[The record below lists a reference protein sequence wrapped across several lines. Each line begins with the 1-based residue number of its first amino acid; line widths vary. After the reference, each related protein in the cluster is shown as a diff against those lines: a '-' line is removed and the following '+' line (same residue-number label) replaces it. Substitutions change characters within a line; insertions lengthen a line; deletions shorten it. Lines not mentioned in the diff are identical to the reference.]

1 MPSFALLS
9 GLCWKKDNTENVFR
23 KLIYPYMVFQTL
35 YTIFQYCVLKNEV
48 TLQYTVPYWLMWYL
62 LALAMWELLAAS
74 IKISKRNGMFIIC
87 ATAIV
92 SLLIGFDNNV
102 GYFLSFSRMIVL
114 LPFFMLGIWLQNFPD
129 ILTRKYSAVIKG
141 MGVVGICLCGWGIY
155 LRSES
160 IKSIWLYHGFYSKS
174 ENKSDKLCRNLKACD
189 GKYEGEE
196 GLREYWV
203 LQYENMFGK

>member
-1 MPSFALLS
+1 
-9 GLCWKKDNTENVFR
+9 
-23 KLIYPYMVFQTL
+23 
-35 YTIFQYCVLKNEV
+35 
-48 TLQYTVPYWLMWYL
+48 MWYL

-74 IKISKRNGMFIIC
+74 IKISKRNGIFIIC

-92 SLLIGFDNNV
+92 SLLIGYDNNV

-141 MGVVGICLCGWGIY
+141 MGVVGICLCGRGTY

-174 ENKSDKLCRNLKACD
+174 ENKSDKLCRAEHDAC
-189 GKYEGEE
+189 
-196 GLREYWV
+196 V
-203 LQYENMFGK
+203 FGAWICDTLAAGI

>member
-9 GLCWKKDNTENVFR
+9 GLCWKKDNAENVFR
-23 KLIYPYMVFQTL
+23 KLIYPYIVFQTL
-35 YTIFQYCVLKNEV
+35 YTIFQYYVLKNEV

-74 IKISKRNGMFIIC
+74 IKISKRKGMFIIC

-92 SLLIGFDNNV
+92 SLLIGYDNNV

-141 MGVVGICLCGWGIY
+141 MGVVGICLCGRGTY

-189 GKYEGEE
+189 GK
-196 GLREYWV
+196 
-203 LQYENMFGK
+203 

>member
-1 MPSFALLS
+1 M
-9 GLCWKKDNTENVFR
+9 
-23 KLIYPYMVFQTL
+23 
-35 YTIFQYCVLKNEV
+35 LKNEV

-74 IKISKRNGMFIIC
+74 IKISKRKGMFIIC

-92 SLLIGFDNNV
+92 SLLIGYDNNV

-141 MGVVGICLCGWGIY
+141 MGVVGICLCGRGTY